1 MVPRSALLAVAIVGL
16 ASFRAVAG
24 STPSTQGPYTYYQL
38 DRDVQQTQTQSFHER
53 LTQDWL
59 YRHEPP
65 HRWAN
70 PPDTQAGIEA
80 AMREYWKRHPKDRP
94 ELWRFN
100 SKDGT
105 R

>member
-1 MVPRSALLAVAIVGL
+1 MVPRSAWFALALIGL
-16 ASFRAVAG
+16 VPFAAVAG
-24 STPSTQGPYTYYQL
+24 SQPSAQGPYTYYQL
-38 DRDVQQTQTQSFHER
+38 DPRAQKTQTDAFHQR

-65 HRWAN
+65 HKWAN
-70 PPDTQAGIEA
+70 PPDTEAGIEA
-80 AMREYWKRHPKDRP
+80 AMRDYWKRHPKDRP
-94 ELWRFN
+94 ELWRFD